1 MGGPEWSEMHHFV
14 QKNCVSVFAKSH
26 CQSMAGSLEGSVM
39 VTVRFYR
46 ATHFSAKRLSV
57 CL

>member
-1 MGGPEWSEMHHFV
+1 MERNASLCAK
-14 QKNCVSVFAKSH
+14 KNCVSVFAKSH